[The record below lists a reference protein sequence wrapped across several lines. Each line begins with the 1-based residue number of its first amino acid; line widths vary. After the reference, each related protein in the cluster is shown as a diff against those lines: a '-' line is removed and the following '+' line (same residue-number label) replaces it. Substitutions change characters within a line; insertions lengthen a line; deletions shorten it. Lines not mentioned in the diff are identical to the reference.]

1 MNKISVQRMRVT
13 QRAQRIARDFKDVDW
28 FSGPNMMGQLPNVYT
43 RSYHASLKQA
53 IYKVQVIIDALLQMI
68 Q

>member
-13 QRAQRIARDFKDVDW
+13 QRAQRIVRDFKDVDW
-28 FSGPNMMGQLPNVYT
+28 FSGPNMMGRLPRVYT
-43 RSYHASLKQA
+43 RSYHASLQQA
-53 IYKVQVIIDALLQMI
+53 IYKAQVIINALLQMI